1 MAHSIRHQLISK
13 ARQALD
19 HIEALDYC
27 LYAMNELHQGR
38 QEAIPEYTPLL
49 LEAHE
54 QLRSAWKLLLARL

>member
-13 ARQALD
+13 AHQALN
-19 HIEALDYC
+19 HIEALDLC
-27 LYAMNELHQGR
+27 LQAMNELHQGR

-54 QLRSAWKLLLARL
+54 QLRAAWKLLLARL